1 MDSVYLLG
9 HRVGNIDEPVVYV
22 HHKVYDYNG
31 NVVREGIPDAFIFS
45 IVSLL
50 LLTQNCV
57 RI

>member
-1 MDSVYLLG
+1 MDSVYFLG